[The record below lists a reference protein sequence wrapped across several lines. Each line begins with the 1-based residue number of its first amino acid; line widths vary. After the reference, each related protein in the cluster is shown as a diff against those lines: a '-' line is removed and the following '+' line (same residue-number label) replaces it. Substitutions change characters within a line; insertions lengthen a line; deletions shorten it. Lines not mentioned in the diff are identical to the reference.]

1 MVLRT
6 PPDLVAARSG
16 DVAATVDA
24 AMRFSARLGADGPA
38 SRAVGAAQV
47 ALLQGSPDGRAY
59 SAVRVQRAFVLGAP
73 PAQCPARVAAA
84 GGAAPGDA
92 MGAALRGCFAQL
104 RAAAAPDACGC
115 RVVAADDLLLAPL
128 ADFAYAP
135 GVSGWIEAPSLG
147 LDLHLAVREESAL
160 DGARVLR
167 FLTDLGEGG
176 SRIEARLA
184 PDGAATMIMR
194 TAGAPPQIFT
204 GVHRPEGMRRG
215 RYADRL
221 RLRDDQGR
229 EAVVLVGYEPVE
241 YATRRAELMAWR

>member
-1 MVLRT
+1 
-6 PPDLVAARSG
+6 
-16 DVAATVDA
+16 
-24 AMRFSARLGADGPA
+24 
-38 SRAVGAAQV
+38 
-47 ALLQGSPDGRAY
+47 
-59 SAVRVQRAFVLGAP
+59 
-73 PAQCPARVAAA
+73 
-84 GGAAPGDA
+84 
-92 MGAALRGCFAQL
+92 
-104 RAAAAPDACGC
+104 
-115 RVVAADDLLLAPL
+115 VVAADDLLLAPL